1 MLKSL
6 LQMLISK
13 IGVLDTGT
21 FSLITGN
28 AVVPNGLEA
37 KENRLSCV
45 ATFSGYVVATVKCKA
60 SVVNLIVN
68 SNTFT
73 QSVALGMAEAELIYQ
88 SIHAPCSKGDAVEV
102 ALLAQ
107 TNGPIELRFFAI
119 NNGK

>member
-28 AVVPNGLEA
+28 AVVPSGVED

-45 ATFSGYVVATVKCKA
+45 APFSGYVVATVKCKA
-60 SVVNLIVN
+60 SVVNLTVN

-73 QSVALGMAEAELIYQ
+73 QSVAFVRAELTYQ
-88 SIHAPCSKGDAVEV
+88 SILAPCSKGDAVEV

-107 TNGPIELRFFAI
+107 TNGPIELKFFAI

>member
-37 KENRLSCV
+37 KEN
-45 ATFSGYVVATVKCKA
+45 
-60 SVVNLIVN
+60 
-68 SNTFT
+68 
-73 QSVALGMAEAELIYQ
+73 
-88 SIHAPCSKGDAVEV
+88 
-102 ALLAQ
+102 
-107 TNGPIELRFFAI
+107 
-119 NNGK
+119 

>member
-21 FSLITGN
+21 SSLITGN
-28 AVVPNGLEA
+28 AVVPDGVKA
-37 KENRLSCV
+37 KETRLSCV
-45 ATFSGYVVATVKCKA
+45 APLSGYVVATVKCKA
-60 SVVNLIVN
+60 SVVNLMVN

-73 QSVALGMAEAELIYQ
+73 QSVTLGMAELIYQ
-88 SIHAPCSKGDAVEV
+88 SIQAPCSKGDAVEV

-107 TNGPIELRFFAI
+107 ANGPIELKFFAI
-119 NNGK
+119 NTGK

>member
-1 MLKSL
+1 MLKSF

-21 FSLITGN
+21 FSLITGD
-28 AVVPNGLEA
+28 AVVPNGLEP

-45 ATFSGYVVATVKCKA
+45 APFSGYVVATVKCQA
-60 SVVNLIVN
+60 RVVNLMVN

-73 QSVALGMAEAELIYQ
+73 QSVTFGMAELIYQ
-88 SIHAPCSKGDAVEV
+88 SIQAPCSKGDAVEV

-107 TNGPIELRFFAI
+107 TNGPIELKFFAI

>member
-28 AVVPNGLEA
+28 AVVPNGFEV

-45 ATFSGYVVATVKCKA
+45 APFSGYVVANVKCKA
-60 SVVNLIVN
+60 RIVNLMVN

-73 QSVALGMAEAELIYQ
+73 QAVAFDLTEVVYQ
-88 SIHAPCSKGDAVEV
+88 SIHAPCSKGDAVEL
-102 ALLAQ
+102 ALLAE
-107 TNGPIELRFFAI
+107 TNGPIELKFFAI